1 MLRRSISSGIQLGLV
16 SYLDASTVP
25 TAPVIIVD
33 LQEKIRRKVLAGQ
46 IVSKLFNGKQ
56 PKYDEFVKFVKDV
69 NVVVIMPGDVPNK
82 VVLPIHALCLQLLAN
97 GIIELAVG
105 DKGSSLIGSDKL
117 EHKQIVLKL
126 GTDAKDMPLLFDDAS
141 WIGMTCV

>member
-1 MLRRSISSGIQLGLV
+1 M
-16 SYLDASTVP
+16 
-25 TAPVIIVD
+25 
-33 LQEKIRRKVLAGQ
+33 
-46 IVSKLFNGKQ
+46 NH
-56 PKYDEFVKFVKDV
+56 VKNMVF
-69 NVVVIMPGDVPNK
+69 MPGDVPNK
-82 VVLPIHALCLQLLAN
+82 VVGPIHAFCLQLPAK
-97 GIIELAVG
+97 GIVELAVG